1 MPEQFS
7 FTRFDRIVIA
17 AAALLVLAIGAT
29 IALGDRVGVQI
40 TRVSPLGGDGHAT
53 SPIVITFSEPMQRP
67 SVEERLRTEP
77 PIAGTLTWTGETISL
92 LPERALLP
100 GSSWTVI
107 LERGARAASGREVIA
122 ETRFSFSVAPLRAA
136 YLYPA
141 DGSPQN
147 IWLIDPSLP
156 EGARQITA
164 SPSGVV
170 DFAVSPDGTQ
180 IAFSETNPLDNTH
193 DIKLID
199 LASGGLRQLTNCVDA
214 SCTNPAWN
222 PNGRQLAYE
231 RVEYNSGMDGFGQS
245 PTRIWIIDLTTSP
258 ASTRPLFSETQILG
272 YSPQWSA
279 DGTRIALYDR
289 ASVGT
294 LVHDLT
300 DGRILLVPNSS
311 GAVGAL
317 SPDGRRLAYTDL
329 VLGDGG
335 GARSRLKV
343 VDLDSGSEIALT
355 NAPEGVNDQR
365 AQWLPDGARLL
376 VARQDQA
383 VARGSQIVL
392 VDLATLDSTPITD
405 DPRYANA
412 FFWIDP
418 TGTQVLV
425 QRFPEL
431 DENMEPDPLA
441 RPEIWTIDLETRA
454 GAMIAHNGYLP
465 RWVP

>member
-1 MPEQFS
+1 MPQRFE
-7 FTRFDRIVIA
+7 FTRFDRVVIA
-17 AAALLVLAIGAT
+17 AAALIALAIGVT

-40 TRVSPLGGDGHAT
+40 IRVSPLGGDGHAT
-53 SPIVITFSEPMQRP
+53 SPIVMTFSEPMDRP
-67 SVEERLRTEP
+67 SVEARLRTEP
-77 PIAGTLTWTGETISL
+77 PIAGAIAWAGETVSL
-92 LPERALLP
+92 TPERALLP
-100 GSSWTVI
+100 GSTWTVV

-141 DGSPQN
+141 DGAPQN
-147 IWLIDPSLP
+147 IWLADPAAP
-156 EGARQITA
+156 DGARQITV
-164 SPSGVV
+164 SPSGIV

-180 IAFSETNPLDNTH
+180 IAFSEANLLDNTH

-199 LASGGLRQLTNCVDA
+199 LATGGLRQLTNCQDA
-214 SCTNPAWN
+214 SCTNPVWN
-222 PNGRQLAYE
+222 PNGRQIAYE
-231 RVEYNSGMDGFGQS
+231 RVEYNSAMQGVGQS

-258 ASTRPLFSETQILG
+258 ASTRPLFNETQILG

-289 ASVGT
+289 ASIAT
-294 LVHDLT
+294 LVHDLS
-300 DGRILLVPNSS
+300 DGRILLVPNTS

-317 SPDGRRLAYTDL
+317 SPDGRRLAFTDL
-329 VLGDGG
+329 LIGDGG
-335 GARSRLKV
+335 GARSRLKL
-343 VDLDSGSEIALT
+343 VDLDTGSEMTLT
-355 NAPEGVNDQR
+355 SDLDNLSDQR
-365 AQWLPDGARLL
+365 AQWLPDGTRLL
-376 VARQDQA
+376 VARQDPS
-383 VARGSQIVL
+383 VARGAQIVL
-392 VDLATLDSTPITD
+392 VDLATSDATPITD

-431 DENMEPDPLA
+431 GEDMQPDPLA

-454 GAMIAHNGYLP
+454 GTMIAHNGYLP